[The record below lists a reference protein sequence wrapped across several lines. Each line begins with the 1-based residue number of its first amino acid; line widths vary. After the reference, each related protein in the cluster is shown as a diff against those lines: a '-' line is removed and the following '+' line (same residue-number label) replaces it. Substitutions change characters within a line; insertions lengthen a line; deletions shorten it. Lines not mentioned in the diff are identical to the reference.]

1 MISFWISVVPPKMD
15 KTLLKIPRIAALERG
30 ADPSIRDELIQA
42 DADGWL
48 HMLFAARWHDPVAQQ
63 IHDLIQSRKR

>member
-1 MISFWISVVPPKMD
+1 MD
-15 KTLLKIPRIAALERG
+15 KALLKIPRIAAPG
-30 ADPSIRDELIQA
+30 ARRRPVRDELIQA

-48 HMLFAARWHDPVAQQ
+48 HMLYVTRWHDPVAQQ